1 MSATTCLAGCD
12 AGLRLRVG
20 GVGVW
25 CLVLPSGHE
34 MRASTFWSF
43 LLLFVA
49 VFLPG
54 MLAVLTAAGRLTT
67 EPAPSLPLVVTLL
80 GVVAVG
86 VAGLANLQ
94 IARQT
99 ARNLG
104 AVSQALQQASQ
115 GEVSSRIPHSERS
128 HVEPVAAA
136 VDQLQDYLR
145 KHFAEVQSSRDQ
157 LSLVLNSMVE
167 GVLVVDVQQR
177 VVLLNESA
185 YRLFQLPQGA
195 QGRLLFELVR
205 NPQLLLWVAQVLDNR
220 QTVGGEVELLSS
232 PPRVLNLR
240 VLALPEGGSRGAVMV
255 VATDISQLRKLE
267 RVRQEFVANA
277 SHELKTPLAS
287 IKACVETLLDGGAID
302 DPEFRD
308 RFLGMAAEQADRLD
322 KLVRDLLSLTR
333 IESEGRRDV
342 EAVAI
347 DRLVAEC
354 MGRQA
359 QNAQKREIGLVSE
372 PPAGVVQPLAD
383 EESLE
388 HVLENLIDNAIKYT
402 NAGGV
407 VTVRWREEGGAF
419 VLEVEDTG
427 IGIPPQH
434 LPRIFERFYR
444 VDKARS
450 REVGGTGLGLAIVK
464 HLVQSQGGEVSVT
477 SRVGKGTQFRVRLA
491 LATQP
496 VQA

>member
-1 MSATTCLAGCD
+1 
-12 AGLRLRVG
+12 
-20 GVGVW
+20 
-25 CLVLPSGHE
+25 

-54 MLAVLTAAGRLTT
+54 MLAVLTSTGRLTT
-67 EPAPSLPLVVTLL
+67 APAPSLPVVVTLL
-80 GVVAVG
+80 GLVAVG

-104 AVSQALQQASQ
+104 AVCQALRQASQ

-136 VDQLQDYLR
+136 VDQLQDFLR
-145 KHFAEVQSSRDQ
+145 SHFAEVQSSRDQ

-167 GVLVVDVQQR
+167 GVLVVDEQQR

-185 YRLFQLPQGA
+185 YRLFRLPQGA
-195 QGRLLFELVR
+195 DGRLLFELVR
-205 NPQLLLWVAQVLDNR
+205 NPQLLLWVTRVLEDR
-220 QTVGGEVELLSS
+220 QTVGGEVELLSN

-240 VLALPEGGSRGAVMV
+240 VLALPRGGSRGAVMV

-287 IKACVETLLDGGAID
+287 IKACVETLLEGGAID
-302 DPEFRD
+302 DPQFRD

-333 IESEGRRDV
+333 IESEGQRDV
-342 EAVAI
+342 EPVAI
-347 DRLVAEC
+347 DR
-354 MGRQA
+354 
-359 QNAQKREIGLVSE
+359 
-372 PPAGVVQPLAD
+372 
-383 EESLE
+383 
-388 HVLENLIDNAIKYT
+388 
-402 NAGGV
+402 
-407 VTVRWREEGGAF
+407 
-419 VLEVEDTG
+419 
-427 IGIPPQH
+427 
-434 LPRIFERFYR
+434 
-444 VDKARS
+444 
-450 REVGGTGLGLAIVK
+450 
-464 HLVQSQGGEVSVT
+464 
-477 SRVGKGTQFRVRLA
+477 
-491 LATQP
+491 
-496 VQA
+496 